1 MTINYKMLISG
12 MIAMIVI
19 DYFYLSFMSQHFKDL
34 VKKITKEEMVFSFDK
49 AVLAYLFLNL
59 GLYYFILHDLNK
71 TNYQQK
77 IIDAVILGLSIYG
90 TYDFTNGVIFK
101 DYDYYTS
108 IIDTTWGGILFG
120 LITLVVSQVS
130 L

>member
-1 MTINYKMLISG
+1 MNSINYKNLFLG
-12 MIAMIVI
+12 MIFMIVI
-19 DYFYLSFMSQHFKDL
+19 DYFYLSFMSQHFKAL
-34 VKKITKEEMVFSFDK
+34 VKKITKEEMIFSFDK

-59 GLYYFILHDLNK
+59 GLYYFITYNLTKENS
-71 TNYQQK
+71 TQK
-77 IIDAVILGLSIYG
+77 IIDAIILGLTIYG

-108 IIDTTWGGILFG
+108 IIDTTWGGVLFG
-120 LITLVVSQVS
+120 LITLIISK